1 MSRAVR
7 VLPYGGFTVRTGL
20 SERSRGVIPSAGGK
34 HLLWVKT
41 YSLCR
46 VLTSIQ
52 IAVSTVKD
60 DLVLPSWYRLGFK
73 MVYEMGMGLRTWSK
87 SCPQC
92 AV

>member
-7 VLPYGGFTVRTGL
+7 DLPYGGFAVRTGL

-41 YSLCR
+41 YNLCR
-46 VLTSIQ
+46 VLKSIR

-60 DLVLPSWYRLGFK
+60 DLVLPSWYRLGLQ
-73 MVYEMGMGLRTWSK
+73 MVYKWEW
-87 SCPQC
+87 
-92 AV
+92 V